1 MKNRMKKEFL
11 GFEGGLFSEVEK
23 ADVGD
28 SFAKL
33 AENGV
38 ALMGW
43 ADPFMPDFSIP
54 EHIMEK
60 TLEAIKSPVAA
71 HYTAPT
77 GNMELR
83 AMICQKAKK
92 MYGVDLTLN
101 AEGTDAFA
109 AATTEAYNDGN
120 DTIAIYYDGEL
131 ISVPSVNAIIENGQA
146 QITGSASYEEA
157 DNIAST
163 IRIGGLNLELEE
175 ISSKVV
181 GAQLGEEAIS
191 TSLKAGAIGLAA
203 VCLFMI
209 FVYLLPGF
217 ASSIALVIYVGLILL
232 LLNAF
237 DITLTLP
244 GIAGIILGIGMAV
257 DANVIIYTRIREEI
271 AAGRAV
277 ESAITTGYSK
287 ALSAIV
293 DG

>member
-11 GFEGGLFSEVEK
+11 GFEGGLFREVEK

-92 MYGVDLTLN
+92 MYGVD
-101 AEGTDAFA
+101 
-109 AATTEAYNDGN
+109 
-120 DTIAIYYDGEL
+120 
-131 ISVPSVNAIIENGQA
+131 
-146 QITGSASYEEA
+146 
-157 DNIAST
+157 
-163 IRIGGLNLELEE
+163 
-175 ISSKVV
+175 
-181 GAQLGEEAIS
+181 
-191 TSLKAGAIGLAA
+191 
-203 VCLFMI
+203 
-209 FVYLLPGF
+209 
-217 ASSIALVIYVGLILL
+217 
-232 LLNAF
+232 
-237 DITLTLP
+237 
-244 GIAGIILGIGMAV
+244 
-257 DANVIIYTRIREEI
+257 
-271 AAGRAV
+271 
-277 ESAITTGYSK
+277 
-287 ALSAIV
+287 
-293 DG
+293 

>member
-83 AMICQKAKK
+83 LDRKLQEKRIFPAIDLNQSGTRREDLLMSPEELEAIWIMRKA
-92 MYGVDLTLN
+92 LN
-101 AEGTDAFA
+101 APGTKDV
-109 AATTEAYNDGN
+109 TESIIDSLAHTKN
-120 DTIAIYYDGEL
+120 
-131 ISVPSVNAIIENGQA
+131 NASFIQA
-146 QITGSASYEEA
+146 V
-157 DNIAST
+157 
-163 IRIGGLNLELEE
+163 
-175 ISSKVV
+175 K
-181 GAQLGEEAIS
+181 
-191 TSLKAGAIGLAA
+191 
-203 VCLFMI
+203 MI
-209 FVYLLPGF
+209 F
-217 ASSIALVIYVGLILL
+217 
-232 LLNAF
+232 
-237 DITLTLP
+237 
-244 GIAGIILGIGMAV
+244 
-257 DANVIIYTRIREEI
+257 E
-271 AAGRAV
+271 
-277 ESAITTGYSK
+277 
-287 ALSAIV
+287 
-293 DG
+293 